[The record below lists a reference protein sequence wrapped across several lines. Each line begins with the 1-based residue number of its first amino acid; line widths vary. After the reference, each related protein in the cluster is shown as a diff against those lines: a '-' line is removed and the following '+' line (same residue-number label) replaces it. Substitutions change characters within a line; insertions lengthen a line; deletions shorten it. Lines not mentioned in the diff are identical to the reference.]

1 MWLKII
7 IIAILLWGIVM
18 PHGQPDYGAQAVK
31 ETVFGQADLG
41 ELAASLGSI
50 DTFDRRGDIVWLDDF
65 ESDVL
70 KWTLI
75 LPGVGDSVVA
85 SSEAA
90 RNGAFSAK
98 LTTGNVI
105 ADMVTMVHYSPYPV
119 TSRVGFEISFT
130 VHNNLSDLIF
140 SQRLYDG
147 SDEHF
152 ARVRYRPATDVL
164 EYLDRNAVWQN
175 LATSLV
181 LLDAAYILHTIK
193 LVMDLNTQEYIR
205 IIVDDVDYDLSVL
218 EPPLL
223 LPLYRH
229 TPDPATTPH
238 WEQIVDK
245 ITGVNA
251 NTSSYVDDAIVTQNE
266 P

>member
-1 MWLKII
+1 
-7 IIAILLWGIVM
+7 M
-18 PHGQPDYGAQAVK
+18 PHGQPDYGVQAVK
-31 ETVFGQADLG
+31 ETVFGLADLA
-41 ELAASLGSI
+41 ETAARLDSI
-50 DTFDRRGDIVWLDDF
+50 VTFDRRGDIVWLDDF

-70 KWTLI
+70 KWSLT

-98 LTTGNVI
+98 LTTGNV
-105 ADMVTMVHYSPYPV
+105 AGDMVTMVHYSPFPV

-130 VHNNLSDLIF
+130 VHDNLSDLIF

-164 EYLDRNAVWQN
+164 EYLDRNAAWQN
-175 LATSLV
+175 LAPSLV
-181 LLDAAYILHTIK
+181 LLSATYILHTIK
-193 LVMDLNTQEYIR
+193 LVIDLNTQEYVR
-205 IIVDDVDYDLSVL
+205 VIVDDVVYDLSAL

-229 TPDPATTPH
+229 TPDVLTTPH
-238 WEQIVDK
+238 WEQLVDT

-251 NTSSYVDDAIVTQNE
+251 NTSSYIDDAIVTQNE

>member
-18 PHGQPDYGAQAVK
+18 AHGQPDYGAQAVK
-31 ETVFGQADLG
+31 KTVFGQADLA
-41 ELAASLGSI
+41 ETAARLGSI
-50 DTFDRRGDIVWLDDF
+50 VTFDRRGDIVWFDDF
-65 ESDVL
+65 EGDVF
-70 KWTLI
+70 KWDRN
-75 LPGVGDSVVA
+75 PSGVGSAIVV
-85 SSEAA
+85 SPEAA

-98 LTTGNVI
+98 LTTGDVI
-105 ADMVTMVHYSPYPV
+105 DDYATIFHYSPYPV
-119 TSRVGFEISFT
+119 TSRVGFEVSFT
-130 VHNNLSDLIF
+130 VHDDLSNLIF

-147 SDEHF
+147 NDEHY
-152 ARVRYRPATDVL
+152 ARVRYLPALDVL

-175 LATSLV
+175 LVAGLDLYDAT
-181 LLDAAYILHTIK
+181 YIFHTIK
-193 LVMDLNTQEYIR
+193 LVIDLDTQEYVR

-229 TPDPATTPH
+229 TPDVLTTPH
-238 WEQIVDK
+238 WEQIVDV

-251 NTSSYVDDAIVTQNE
+251 NVSNYVDDAIVTQNE